1 MSTKPHKTGN
11 GALMR
16 RFLPYLIKY
25 KGVLFFDL
33 FCAALTTLCDIALP
47 TIMRTLTNTVSAAA
61 LTVDT
66 VLRMAALYFVL
77 RIIDGAASYFM
88 SGIGHIMGVHIET
101 DMRRDAF
108 DHLLRL
114 DHTYYNN
121 TKVGQIMG
129 RITND
134 LFDVTEF
141 AHHCPEEFFIAGIKI
156 VASFVILCQASIPLT
171 LIVFACVP
179 LMGVVS
185 VKLNHKLRERFRQQ
199 RFQIGE
205 LNATI
210 EDSLLG
216 QRVVK
221 AFAAEDLEREKFEQ
235 GNREFEKI
243 KTLGYHAMAAFNT
256 STRMFDGLMYFVVI
270 LAGGLSLVYGA
281 ISAGDLVAYVLYV
294 STLIATIRRIVE
306 FAEQFQRGMTGIERF
321 AEIMDTPIAIADKP
335 DAKPL
340 EVKQGGIEFK
350 DVSFEYPDDH
360 NQVLHHVNLTIRPG
374 ESLALVGP
382 SGGGKTTLCN
392 LIPRFY
398 DVTGGTVLVDGQDVR
413 DVQLHSL
420 RQAIGVVQQDV
431 YLFSGTVAE
440 NIAYGRPGATR
451 AEIEEAARL
460 AGADG
465 FVRALKNGYDT
476 YVGERGVKLSGGQKQ
491 RLAIAR
497 VFLKNPPILLLDE
510 ATSALDNE
518 SEILVGQSL
527 DKLAKGRTTLTIA
540 HRLTT
545 IKNADRILVDPFCG
559 SGTFPIEA
567 AMMAANIAPGLN
579 REFISEEWTNL
590 ISKQL
595 WYDVIEEANDMV
607 HTDIKVDIQGYDI
620 DADVV
625 KAARENAKRAGV
637 DHLIHFQQRAVAD
650 MHHPKKYGFIISNP
664 PYGERL
670 EEKENLPELY
680 RQIGEMYRG
689 LDAWSMYLITSYEQA
704 QQYIGRKADKN
715 RKIYNGM
722 LKTYFYQFL
731 GPKPPKRRNNEE
743 SH

>member
-1 MSTKPHKTGN
+1 MSKTKINDPGAHHAGS
-11 GALMR
+11 GALIR
-16 RFLPYLIKY
+16 RFLPYLAKY
-25 KGVLFFDL
+25 KMTLFLDL
-33 FCAALTTLCDIALP
+33 FCAALTTLCDIVLP
-47 TIMRTLTNTVSAAA
+47 KIMSTITNAAMGVGITLTAGI
-61 LTVDT
+61 
-66 VLRMAALYFVL
+66 VLRLAALYFVL
-77 RIIDGAASYFM
+77 RIIDGAASYYM
-88 SGIGHIMGVHIET
+88 SSIGHIMGVHIET

-108 DHLLRL
+108 DHLLKL

-121 TKVGQIMG
+121 TKVGTIMG

-156 VASFVILCQASIPLT
+156 AASFVILCQASVPLT
-171 LIVFACVP
+171 LVVFACVP

-185 VKLNHKLRERFRQQ
+185 VKLNRKLRERFRQQ

-221 AFAAEDLEREKFEQ
+221 AFAAEDMEREKFAQ
-235 GNREFEKI
+235 GNRDFEQI
-243 KTLGYHAMAAFNT
+243 KTLSYHAMAAFNT
-256 STRMFDGLMYFVVI
+256 STRLFDGLMYFVVI

-321 AEIMDTPIAIADKP
+321 AEIMDTPITIADAP

-340 EVKQGGIEFK
+340 VVKDGSIDFD

-360 NQVLHHVNLTIRPG
+360 NKVLRHVDLHIRPG
-374 ESLALVGP
+374 ENVALVGP

-398 DVTGGTVLVDGQDVR
+398 DVTGGKILIDGQDVR
-413 DVQLHSL
+413 GVTLHSL
-420 RQAIGVVQQDV
+420 RGAIGVVQQDV

-460 AGADG
+460 AGADA
-465 FVRALKNGYDT
+465 FVRALKDGYDT

-497 VFLKNPPILLLDE
+497 VFLKNPRILLLDE

-545 IKNADRILVDPFCG
+545 IKNADRILVLG
-559 SGTFPIEA
+559 RNG
-567 AMMAANIAPGLN
+567 
-579 REFISEEWTNL
+579 
-590 ISKQL
+590 
-595 WYDVIEEANDMV
+595 IEEEGSHDELLA
-607 HTDIKVDIQGYDI
+607 KQGVYYRLWNGL
-620 DADVV
+620 V
-625 KAARENAKRAGV
+625 
-637 DHLIHFQQRAVAD
+637 
-650 MHHPKKYGFIISNP
+650 S
-664 PYGERL
+664 GETL
-670 EEKENLPELY
+670 
-680 RQIGEMYRG
+680 
-689 LDAWSMYLITSYEQA
+689 
-704 QQYIGRKADKN
+704 
-715 RKIYNGM
+715 
-722 LKTYFYQFL
+722 
-731 GPKPPKRRNNEE
+731 
-743 SH
+743 

>member
-1 MSTKPHKTGN
+1 MSDFPTQRPKN
-11 GALMR
+11 SALIR
-16 RFLPYLIKY
+16 RFLPYMVKY
-25 KGVLFFDL
+25 RAVLAFDL

-47 TIMRTLTNTVSAAA
+47 KIMSTLTNTVTAAA

-66 VLRMAALYFVL
+66 VLKLAALYFVL
-77 RIIDGAASYFM
+77 RVIDSAASYFM
-88 SGIGHIMGVHIET
+88 SGTGHIMGVHIET

-156 VASFVILCQASIPLT
+156 AASFVILCQSSVLLT
-171 LIVFACVP
+171 LVVFACVP

-185 VKLNHKLRERFRQQ
+185 VKLNQKLRARFREQ

-235 GNREFEKI
+235 GNRAFEEI
-243 KTLGYHAMAAFNT
+243 KTKGYYAMAAFNT
-256 STRMFDGLMYFVVI
+256 STRLFDGLMYLVVI
-270 LAGGLSLVYGA
+270 LAGGLFLVYGT
-281 ISAGDLVAYVLYV
+281 ITPGDLVAYVLYV

-321 AEIMDTPIAIADKP
+321 AEIMDTPIAIADAP
-335 DAKPL
+335 DAREL
-340 EVKQGGIEFK
+340 QVTQGGIELR

-360 NQVLHHVNLTIRPG
+360 NKVLRHVNLTIHPG

-398 DVTGGTVLVDGQDVR
+398 DVTGGSILIDGQDVR
-413 DVQLHSL
+413 SVTLHSL
-420 RQAIGVVQQDV
+420 RSAIGVVQQDV

-451 AEIEEAARL
+451 AEVEEAARM
-460 AGADG
+460 AGADE

-491 RLAIAR
+491 RISIAR
-497 VFLKNPPILLLDE
+497 VFLKNPRILLLDE

-527 DKLAKGRTTLTIA
+527 DKLAVGRTTLTIA

-545 IKNADRILVDPFCG
+545 IQNADRILVLGKDG
-559 SGTFPIEA
+559 
-567 AMMAANIAPGLN
+567 
-579 REFISEEWTNL
+579 
-590 ISKQL
+590 
-595 WYDVIEEANDMV
+595 IEEEGSHAELL
-607 HTDIKVDIQGYDI
+607 
-620 DADVV
+620 
-625 KAARENAKRAGV
+625 ARKG
-637 DHLIHFQQRAVAD
+637 I
-650 MHHPKKYGFIISNP
+650 Y
-664 PYGERL
+664 YRL
-670 EEKENLPELY
+670 WN
-680 RQIGEMYRG
+680 G
-689 LDAWSMYLITSYEQA
+689 LVSGQTL
-704 QQYIGRKADKN
+704 
-715 RKIYNGM
+715 
-722 LKTYFYQFL
+722 
-731 GPKPPKRRNNEE
+731 
-743 SH
+743 

>member
-1 MSTKPHKTGN
+1 MANNERKNGN

-16 RFLPYLIKY
+16 RFMPYLAKY
-25 KGVLFFDL
+25 KGVLCFDL
-33 FCAALTTLCDIALP
+33 FCAALTTLCDIILP
-47 TIMRTLTNTVSAAA
+47 KIMSTLTNSVGSLTAA
-61 LTVDT
+61 L
-66 VLRMAALYFVL
+66 VLKLAALYLVL
-77 RIIDGAASYFM
+77 RIIDAAAQYFM
-88 SGIGHIMGVHIET
+88 SSIGHIMGVHIET

-156 VASFVILCQASIPLT
+156 AASFVILCQSSVLLT
-171 LIVFACVP
+171 LVVFACVP

-185 VKLNHKLRERFRQQ
+185 VKLNQKLRARFREQ

-235 GNREFEKI
+235 GNRAFEAI
-243 KTLGYHAMAAFNT
+243 KTKGYYAMAAFNT
-256 STRMFDGLMYFVVI
+256 STRLFDGLMYLVVI
-270 LAGGLSLVYGA
+270 LAGGLFLVYGT
-281 ISAGDLVAYVLYV
+281 ITPGDLVAYVLYV

-321 AEIMDTPIAIADKP
+321 AEIMDTPITIADAP
-335 DAKPL
+335 DAKAL
-340 EVKQGGIEFK
+340 QVTQGGIELQ

-360 NQVLHHVNLTIRPG
+360 NKVLRHVNLTIHPG

-398 DVTGGTVLVDGQDVR
+398 DVTGGRILIDGQDVR
-413 DVQLHSL
+413 SVTLHSL
-420 RQAIGVVQQDV
+420 RSAIGVVQQDV

-460 AGADG
+460 AGADE

-491 RLAIAR
+491 RISIAR
-497 VFLKNPPILLLDE
+497 VFLKNPRILLLDE

-527 DKLAKGRTTLTIA
+527 DKLAVGRTTLTIA

-545 IKNADRILVDPFCG
+545 IQNADRILVLGKDG
-559 SGTFPIEA
+559 
-567 AMMAANIAPGLN
+567 
-579 REFISEEWTNL
+579 
-590 ISKQL
+590 
-595 WYDVIEEANDMV
+595 IEEEGSHAELLAQKG
-607 HTDIKVDIQGYDI
+607 IY
-620 DADVV
+620 
-625 KAARENAKRAGV
+625 
-637 DHLIHFQQRAVAD
+637 
-650 MHHPKKYGFIISNP
+650 Y
-664 PYGERL
+664 RL
-670 EEKENLPELY
+670 WN
-680 RQIGEMYRG
+680 G
-689 LDAWSMYLITSYEQA
+689 LVSGQTL
-704 QQYIGRKADKN
+704 
-715 RKIYNGM
+715 
-722 LKTYFYQFL
+722 
-731 GPKPPKRRNNEE
+731 
-743 SH
+743 